1 MPISTNRRIACDRFW
16 WRRWAE
22 NVCDVRTAYGA
33 HRVHSCQRT
42 NFALSWP
49 ATTPITQSSCVRQSE
64 CEIGFH
70 LQVSHFVFRAGAG
83 ADENAERTRDHRARL
98 RARDPVP
105 RHHARF
111 HAHGAIHAIAL
122 LQLHLPCV
130 EGGRQADC
138 RKSPVVWG
146 KACCKVVGLQRE
158 FICPRRN
165 RTVLWRNCVP
175 AVKVGLLK
183 RHLALI
189 VSSSTPPRHCSVW
202 CILLLVHCVARFNR
216 PAWETL
222 TLNQG

>member
-1 MPISTNRRIACDRFW
+1 MKSQKIDKIQLFNNKNAVILFHKLSPDPKFWKRFTARIQIQKSRYSSDPVQCPSLLTVALRATDFGDVDGLKTCVTYVRRMARIAC
-16 WRRWAE
+16 
-22 NVCDVRTAYGA
+22 TP
-33 HRVHSCQRT
+33 

-138 RKSPVVWG
+138 RKSPVV
-146 KACCKVVGLQRE
+146 
-158 FICPRRN
+158 
-165 RTVLWRNCVP
+165 
-175 AVKVGLLK
+175 
-183 RHLALI
+183 
-189 VSSSTPPRHCSVW
+189 
-202 CILLLVHCVARFNR
+202 
-216 PAWETL
+216 
-222 TLNQG
+222 